1 MSRFFGFKDRFEYEI
16 LTWSQLRAC
25 KPAGVD
31 WRDLAD
37 WAIESADNF
46 GGRPAPVDAIIA
58 KRLDDEG
65 KPQKDW
71 REKLVK
77 VVDELGVIVTMENVP
92 QDVIDAVEDFRKET
106 AVWRAG
112 EPVISP

>member
-1 MSRFFGFKDRFEYEI
+1 
-16 LTWSQLRAC
+16 
-25 KPAGVD
+25 
-31 WRDLAD
+31 
-37 WAIESADNF
+37 
-46 GGRPAPVDAIIA
+46 
-58 KRLDDEG
+58 
-65 KPQKDW
+65 
-71 REKLVK
+71 VK